1 MLDKVI
7 NETTVSVFKVVLG
20 SQFTFFFFKYVSN
33 SRFKNFICHM
43 LTLDVQ

>member
-20 SQFTFFFFKYVSN
+20 SQFTFFLFLFF
-33 SRFKNFICHM
+33 
-43 LTLDVQ
+43 